1 MRILLTLLSIFVC
14 LHTLSAQTLP
24 HRQYWVDSIYSS
36 LSEDERIG
44 QLFSVRAHSDKGPE
58 HIREV
63 ERAIKKYHVGGL
75 CFFQGTPEKQAELT
89 NRYQAMSRE
98 LPLMI
103 SMDAEW
109 GLGMRLK
116 ENSISFPRQ
125 LSLGAVQDNRL
136 IYEMGKEV
144 AYQLRR
150 LGVHVNFAP
159 VVDVNNN
166 AANPV
171 INTRSFGEDRYNVAV
186 KSYMYMRGM
195 QDNGVLACAKHFPGH
210 GDTDVDSHLD
220 LPVIAHDRQRLDSI
234 ELFPFRILAEQGVA
248 GMMIAHLAVPALE
261 ARENMPTSLSRGTVT
276 DLLRNQYGFE
286 GLIWTDGLGM
296 KGVTKHYRPGEVEAR
311 ALQAGADV
319 LLLPQD
325 LEAARTQIRAW
336 LADGRIEPA
345 QFEQSVKRV
354 LADKYRLGL
363 TRPQRVLLTNLRS
376 DLNNDHARALKRELS
391 AAALTVVRNPSNL
404 IPFRDLD
411 GVSFASLA
419 LGQDRPSNFQTT
431 LGRYADFR
439 HFQAGKTLSA
449 TEQKRLVE
457 RLEKFDVVVVGLH
470 DMSSYAQREFGISSS
485 QLELIETLR
494 QRTKVVLTVF
504 GNPYALAK
512 FPNVEYLLVAYDD
525 DADTQDIAAQGL
537 FGALPMRGKL
547 PVTAG
552 PNARYGQG
560 IETPNLFR
568 LGFSRPEEVGISSRR
583 LASVD
588 TLMEEMVDKG
598 AAPGGVLLVA
608 KDGKIVHWKAY
619 GYHKYDKHRPVR
631 RDDVFDLASV
641 TKVMASTLSAMK
653 LHEENKLS
661 IYEPMQR
668 YVSDLDTT
676 NKVGLTVRDMMAHRA
691 RLRPWIPFYT
701 ATVDRKQRPLE
712 AYYRPRSEGDFY
724 VPVTD
729 RLYLLQQYRDTIWQK
744 IYSSPLRS
752 QVGYKYSDLG
762 FYLVG
767 KMVENV
773 SGQRLDRY
781 ASENFYKPLGL
792 QRTGFNPTTF
802 VSKSEIPPTEKDKYW
817 RQEDVH
823 GYVHDMGAAM
833 MGGVAG
839 HAGLFSTA
847 KELAVLGQM
856 LLNGGYYGGRRYLE
870 PETIEVF
877 TRRCETCTRRAVG
890 WDMLQLDPRYNANLS
905 TLASTNTFGHLGF
918 TGTAVWIDPDE
929 NLIFVFLSNRTYPT
943 MKNNKLGRYNYR
955 PRTQDAVY
963 RAIERRSSATVISMR
978 N

>member
-1 MRILLTLLSIFVC
+1 MRISLFLLSLLF
-14 LHTLSAQTLP
+14 LPLSVLSQSDP
-24 HRQYWVDSIYSS
+24 HQQYWVDSIYNTF
-36 LSEDERIG
+36 DQDQRIG

-63 ERAIKKYHVGGL
+63 ERAVKNYHVGGL
-75 CFFQGTPEKQAELT
+75 CFFQGTPERQAELT

-98 LPLMI
+98 VPLMI

-116 ENSISFPRQ
+116 ESSISFPRQ
-125 LSLGAVQDNRL
+125 LALGAVQDNRL
-136 IYEMGKEV
+136 LYEMGKEV

-220 LPVIAHDRQRLDSI
+220 LPVIPHDRARLDSI
-234 ELFPFRILAEQGVA
+234 ELFPFRVLAEQGVA
-248 GMMIAHLAVPALE
+248 GMMIAHLAVPVLE
-261 ARENMPTSLSRGTVT
+261 GRENMPTSLSRATVT
-276 DLLRNQYGFE
+276 DLLRQQYGFE

-296 KGVTKHYRPGEVEAR
+296 KGVTKHYQPGEVEAR

-336 LADGRIEPA
+336 LADGRIDAA
-345 QFEQSVKRV
+345 QFERSVKRV

-363 TRPQRVLLTNLRS
+363 TRPQRVSLTNLRN

-391 AAALTVVRNPSNL
+391 AAALTVVRNPNAL

-419 LGQDRPSNFQTT
+419 MGETQLTNYQKT
-431 LGRYADFR
+431 LSKYADFR
-439 HFQAGKTLSA
+439 HFQTDKTLSES
-449 TEQKRLVE
+449 EQQRMVE
-457 RLEKFDVVVVGLH
+457 RLEKYDVVIIGLH
-470 DMSSYAQREFGISSS
+470 DMSSYAKREFGITAS
-485 QLELIETLR
+485 QIALIEALR

-512 FPNVEYLLVAYDD
+512 FPNVEYLVNAYDD
-525 DADTQDIAAQGL
+525 DPDTQDLTAQGL
-537 FGALPMRGKL
+537 FGAFALRGKL

-568 LGFSRPEEVGISSRR
+568 LGFSRPEEVGMNSNR
-583 LASVD
+583 LAATD
-588 TLMEEMVDKG
+588 TLMEEMIKKG

-619 GYHKYDKHRPVR
+619 GYHKYDRRQPVL

-641 TKVMASTLSAMK
+641 TKVMASTLSTMK
-653 LHEENKLS
+653 LHEQNQLS

-668 YVSDLDTT
+668 YISELDTT
-676 NKVGLTVRDMMAHRA
+676 NKVGLTVRDMMSHRA

-701 ATVDRKQRPLE
+701 STVDEKNRPLDT
-712 AYYRPRSEGDFY
+712 YYRPRSEGDFY

-729 RLYLLQQYRDTIWQK
+729 KLYLLQQYRDTIWQR
-744 IYSSPLRS
+744 IYGSPLRS
-752 QVGYKYSDLG
+752 KVGYKYSDLG

-767 KMVENV
+767 KMVENI

-792 QRTGFNPTTF
+792 ARTGFNPTTF
-802 VSKSEIPPTEKDKYW
+802 VSKSKIPPTEQDKYW

-856 LLNGGYYGGRRYLE
+856 LLNGGYYGGRRYLQ

-877 TRRCETCTRRAVG
+877 TRRCETCTRRGVG

-905 TLASTNTFGHLGF
+905 TLASTNTYGHLGF

-963 RAIERRSSATVISMR
+963 QAIERRSSATVISMR
-978 N
+978 E